1 MLAIINVQRSNDK
14 ALDEVKEDF
23 MIITKKKNTHQT
35 LRAYQKSHD
44 EMKSEMRDKASAAL
58 N

>member
-23 MIITKKKNTHQT
+23 MIITKEEYTPNPTSLPKES
-35 LRAYQKSHD
+35 R
-44 EMKSEMRDKASAAL
+44 
-58 N
+58 